1 MNIYSIKNEKLG
13 FFNRPIYCESEA
25 EALSMIQNI
34 LMSDA
39 DRALSNLKGDLS
51 LYKLGSIDFKTGII
65 QPCLAPI
72 DSLNESNLCDNY
84 APAFICTLEEIFDTI
99 PDDMLKPKLTV
110 DDMHRAYEKIKT
122 LEDTVSSLENKL
134 KCHKHYRKEIIK

>member
-13 FFNRPIYCESEA
+13 FFNRPIYCESES

-39 DRALSNLKGDLS
+39 DRALSNLKGDLA
-51 LYKLGSIDFKTGII
+51 LYMLGSIDFKTGII

-72 DSLNESNLCDNY
+72 DSLDESNLLDNY
-84 APAFICTLEEIFDTI
+84 APRFICTLEEVFNTI
-99 PDDMLKPKLTV
+99 PEDMLKPKLTV
-110 DDMHRAYEKIKT
+110 DDMHRAYEKIKV
-122 LEDTVSSLENKL
+122 LEDTVSSLADNL

>member
-39 DRALSNLKGDLS
+39 DRALSNLKGDLA
-51 LYKLGSIDFKTGII
+51 LYCLGSINFENGVIL
-65 QPCLAPI
+65 PCLAFR
-72 DSLNESNLCDNY
+72 DSFDEANPCENY
-84 APAFICTLEEIFDTI
+84 APRFICTLEEVFNTI
-99 PDDMLKPKLTV
+99 PEDMLKPKLTV
-110 DDMHRAYEKIKT
+110 DDMHRAYEKIKA
-122 LEDTVSSLENKL
+122 LEDTVSSLADNL

>member
-1 MNIYSIKNEKLG
+1 MNIYSVKNEKLG

-39 DRALSNLKGDLS
+39 DRALSNLKGDLA
-51 LYKLGSIDFKTGII
+51 LYYLGSIDFTNGYIKPSLCECEYDDFGPDTRP
-65 QPCLAPI
+65 QPL
-72 DSLNESNLCDNY
+72 
-84 APAFICTLEEIFDTI
+84 FICTLEEVFNTI
-99 PDDMLKPKLTV
+99 PEDMLKPKLTV
-110 DDMHRAYEKIKT
+110 DDMHRAYEKIKS

-134 KCHKHYRKEIIK
+134 KCHKHYRREIIK

>member
-39 DRALSNLKGDLS
+39 DRALSNLKGDLA
-51 LYKLGSIDFKTGII
+51 LYYLGFIDFTNGII
-65 QPCLAPI
+65 KPSLCECEYDDFGAVTEPQPL
-72 DSLNESNLCDNY
+72 
-84 APAFICTLEEIFDTI
+84 FICTLEEVFNTI
-99 PDDMLKPKLTV
+99 PEDMLKPKLTV
-110 DDMHRAYEKIKT
+110 DDMNRAYEKIKA
-122 LEDTVSSLENKL
+122 LEDTVSSLENDL